1 MPIKVCWVKIM
12 VFPVVMYRCERVPKN
27 WCFWTVVLEKTLEC
41 PLDCKEIQLVH
52 PKGDRSWVFIGRTD
66 AEAETSILWP
76 PDGKSRLIGKDPDAG
91 KDRRQEEKR
100 VTEDEVVGWHHW
112 FNGHEFE
119 QALGDGEGQESLEFM
134 GWKSQTQVSDW
145 KTNFSWNFHGVTLR
159 NQLHWSVFMCNVC
172 TFLEGTVQ

>member
-1 MPIKVCWVKIM
+1 M
-12 VFPVVMYRCERVPKN
+12 
-27 WCFWTVVLEKTLEC
+27 VLEKTLES

-100 VTEDEVVGWHHW
+100 VTEDEVVG
-112 FNGHEFE
+112 
-119 QALGDGEGQESLEFM
+119 
-134 GWKSQTQVSDW
+134 
-145 KTNFSWNFHGVTLR
+145 
-159 NQLHWSVFMCNVC
+159 
-172 TFLEGTVQ
+172 